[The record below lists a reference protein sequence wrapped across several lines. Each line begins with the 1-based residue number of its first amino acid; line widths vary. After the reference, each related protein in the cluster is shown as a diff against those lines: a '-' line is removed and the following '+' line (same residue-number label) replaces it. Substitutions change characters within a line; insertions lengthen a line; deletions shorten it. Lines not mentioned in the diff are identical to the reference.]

1 MTIPRARAALAIV
14 ALAGCAH
21 APAPLPAPPS
31 GVRYVAVEQPVNRT
45 GDELVVDG
53 PGLLQRVLR
62 QDTATVP
69 DLLAED
75 LRKVL
80 MQQGFRTPTPGM
92 EDAPV
97 LRTEIGRWE
106 HYTANYETVT
116 VDMVA
121 SLVEPATGRELWKA
135 ARTGWVVQTYNA
147 ASRRDASMLASTAIA
162 EALLEGWEAAP
173 APAR

>member
-1 MTIPRARAALAIV
+1 MTIRPALAALGIA

-21 APAPLPAPPS
+21 APAPLPAPPN
-31 GVRYVAVEQPVNRT
+31 GVRYIAVEQPVNRT
-45 GDELVVDG
+45 GEELVVYG

-62 QDTATVP
+62 QDTVTVP
-69 DLLAED
+69 DLLGED

-116 VDMVA
+116 VDVVA
-121 SLVEPATGRELWKA
+121 SLVEPGTGRELWKT
-135 ARTGWVVQTYNA
+135 ARSGWVVPTYDA
-147 ASRRDASMLASTAIA
+147 GSRRDASMLASTAIA
-162 EALLEGWEAAP
+162 EALLEGWEP

>member
-1 MTIPRARAALAIV
+1 MTIRAALAVLGIA
-14 ALAGCAH
+14 ALTACAH
-21 APAPLPAPPS
+21 PPAPLPPPPS
-31 GVRYVAVEQPVNRT
+31 GLRYVAVEQPVNRT
-45 GDELVVDG
+45 GEELVVYG
-53 PGLLQRVLR
+53 PGLLQRVLK
-62 QDTATVP
+62 QDTVTVP

-80 MQQGFRTPTPGM
+80 MQQGFRAPTPGM

-116 VDMVA
+116 VDVVA
-121 SLVEPATGRELWKA
+121 SLVEPASGRELWRA
-135 ARTGWVVQTYNA
+135 ARSGWVVATYDA
-147 ASRRDASMLASTAIA
+147 SSRRDSSLLASAAIA
-162 EALLEGWEAAP
+162 EALLEGWQP

>member
-1 MTIPRARAALAIV
+1 MTICRALAALAIV

-45 GDELVVDG
+45 GHELVVDG
-53 PGLLQRVLR
+53 PGLLQRVLKE
-62 QDTATVP
+62 DTVTVP

-75 LRKVL
+75 LRKAL

-92 EDAPV
+92 EDTPV

-116 VDMVA
+116 VDVVA
-121 SLVEPATGRELWKA
+121 SLVEPASGRELWKA
-135 ARTGWVVQTYNA
+135 ARSGWVVPTYDA
-147 ASRRDASMLASTAIA
+147 ASRRDASMAASTAIA
-162 EALLEGWEAAP
+162 EALLEGWQP